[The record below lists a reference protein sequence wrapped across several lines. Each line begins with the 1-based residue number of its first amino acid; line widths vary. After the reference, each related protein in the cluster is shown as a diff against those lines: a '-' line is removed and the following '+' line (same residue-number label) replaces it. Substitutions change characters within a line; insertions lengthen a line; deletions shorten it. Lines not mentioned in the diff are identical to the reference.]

1 VSGQSSSL
9 RNVAET
15 ETLSEHFRRTDPR
28 YDRRVEVEI
37 VTGSEKQTA
46 ITKNISLGGMYLEM
60 LEPLPMLT
68 KVVVKF
74 RVPTQNEAVEVS
86 GQVRWLEPGETV
98 CGVGIRFD
106 GLRAREVWA
115 LNRFFQS

>member
-1 VSGQSSSL
+1 MTGNSI
-9 RNVAET
+9 RNAAET
-15 ETLSEHFRRTDPR
+15 ENLSEHFRRTDPR

-37 VTGSEKQTA
+37 IAGSTRQTA
-46 ITKNISLGGMYLEM
+46 VTKNISLGGMYIES
-60 LEPLPMLT
+60 LEPLPMLA
-68 KVVVKF
+68 KVVVRF
-74 RVPTQNEAVEVS
+74 RVPTQNEMVEVA
-86 GQVRWLEPGETV
+86 GQVRWLEPGSTV

>member
-1 VSGQSSSL
+1 MTGNFT
-9 RNVAET
+9 RHAAET

-37 VTGSEKQTA
+37 IAGAARQSAV
-46 ITKNISLGGMYLEM
+46 TKNISLGGMYIESS
-60 LEPLPMLT
+60 EPLPVLA
-68 KVVVKF
+68 KVVVRF
-74 RVPTQNEAVEVS
+74 RVPTQNEMVEVG
-86 GQVRWLEPGETV
+86 GQVRWLEPGSPL

-115 LNRFFQS
+115 LNRFFQT

>member
-1 VSGQSSSL
+1 MTGNPTST
-9 RNVAET
+9 AAAAAP
-15 ETLSEHFRRTDPR
+15 LSEHFRRTDPR
-28 YDRRVEVEI
+28 YDRRIEVELI
-37 VTGSEKQTA
+37 VGDARQTA
-46 ITKNISLGGMYLEM
+46 TTKNISLGGMYIET
-60 LEPLPMLT
+60 LEPLPMLS

-74 RVPTQNEAVEVS
+74 RVPTQNEMVEVV
-86 GQVRWLEPGETV
+86 GQVRWLEPGPTV